1 MGEGGS
7 QGGKPCLPASFQIS
21 DHAAAFWLQGMLLEI
36 LSVALESISNLATIQ
51 FGSGFSAYQQD
62 ALAQVAVSDIFFEV
76 PFCSYRGTYSRILW
90 VS

>member
-21 DHAAAFWLQGMLLEI
+21 DHAAAFWLQGTLLEI

-51 FGSGFSAYQQD
+51 FGSGFFCTSAGRFGTSGSFGY
-62 ALAQVAVSDIFFEV
+62 FF
-76 PFCSYRGTYSRILW
+76 
-90 VS
+90 